1 MGTENK
7 IDNQNKTDVKNFK
20 KYLSIDNLLKI
31 AIVFSIFLLSFAIF
45 YRYVFYLPN
54 KERLQKQEEENRKQA
69 LEECLSD
76 AEEVY
81 LKCWEGYCEDY
92 KKSCAKN
99 PYLFE
104 DCPEVLKTGKCK
116 FLIKEWAEDCEDRL
130 ENTKDEC
137 FKKFK

>member
-1 MGTENK
+1 MNTENK
-7 IDNQNKTDVKNFK
+7 TDNQDFKNF
-20 KYLSIDNLLKI
+20 LNPDNLLKI
-31 AIVFSIFLLSFAIF
+31 VIALSILLFSFSIF
-45 YRYVFYLPN
+45 YRYVFYLPH
-54 KERLQKQEEENRKQA
+54 KEALHKQEEENRKKA

-76 AEEVY
+76 AEKAY
-81 LKCWEGYCEDY
+81 LKCWKGYCEDY

-116 FLIKEWAEDCEDRL
+116 FLIEEWAEDCENRL
-130 ENTKDEC
+130 KDYKNEC